1 MKKILLVGG
10 TGVLSSAV
18 VAEALRKG
26 MDITIITRGS
36 RKAPQGVNNILCDK
50 DDYDRLSDLLKGKKF
65 DAVIDFLCYHE
76 DELVKSFQF
85 YSGYTNQ
92 YFFISSC
99 AVYDTRV
106 GGELNED
113 SPKVLPMWSYSVEK
127 WASEQRLALLAAE
140 TNCKYTIIR
149 PCVTYGDTRI
159 PYGIY
164 PPYGYHWTLCARIL
178 AGKPI
183 ITWNNGENRCNMM
196 RVEDFAV
203 GVVGLIGNEKAY
215 NEAFNICGD
224 ETPSFREVLS
234 VVEEYLGKKAI
245 TVDVT
250 SEFYAK
256 QIPHRAG
263 EILGG
268 RSIDAIN
275 SNAKIKSVVPEFRQ
289 TISIKEGI
297 YKTIDAL
304 RNQNYQYGIDWKF
317 DAETDRAILT
327 WCKAN
332 GISNKEYKL
341 GFIDYL
347 CNAAIEDKWIYYNI
361 VYHDSYWMIVLEKIH
376 KVRKKLKSKFIGR
389 KNMK

>member
-36 RKAPQGVNNILCDK
+36 RKAPQGANNILCDK
-50 DDYDRLSDLLKGKKF
+50 DDYDRLSDFLKGKKF

-76 DELVKSFQF
+76 EELVKSFQF

-106 GGELNED
+106 GGKLNED
-113 SPKVLPMWSYSVEK
+113 SSKVLPMWSYSVEK

-140 TNCKYTIIR
+140 TNCKYTTIR

-183 ITWNNGENRCNMM
+183 ITWNNGDNRCNMM

-203 GVVGLIGNEKAY
+203 GLVELIGNERAY

-224 ETPSFREVLS
+224 ETPSWREVLS
-234 VVEEYLGKKAI
+234 IVEEYLGKKAI
-245 TVDVT
+245 MVDVT
-250 SEFYAK
+250 SEFYAE

-275 SNAKIKSVVPEFRQ
+275 SNAKIKSVVPEFKQ

-297 YKTIDAL
+297 YKTLDAYK
-304 RNQNYQYGIDWKF
+304 NQNYQRGIDWTF
-317 DAETDRAILT
+317 DAETDKAIRE
-327 WCKAN
+327 WCKAS
-332 GISNKEYKL
+332 GISQSQYKV
-341 GFIDYL
+341 GFVDYL
-347 CNAAIEDKWIYYNI
+347 GNATWHDRYLYYNI
-361 VYHDSYWMIVLEKIH
+361 VYHEALWMKG
-376 KVRKKLKSKFIGR
+376 VRKLINIGSKIKKLLHIR
-389 KNMK
+389 

>member
-18 VAEALRKG
+18 VAEALRRG

-36 RKAPQGVNNILCDK
+36 KKAPQGVNNILCDK
-50 DDYDRLSDLLKGKKF
+50 DDYEKLCGLLKGKKF

-76 DELVKSFQF
+76 EELVKSFQF

-106 GGELNED
+106 GGKLNED
-113 SPKVLPMWSYSVEK
+113 SSKVLPMWSYSVEK
-127 WASEQRLALLAAE
+127 WASEQKLAEMA
-140 TNCKYTIIR
+140 TKTDCKWTVVR

-159 PYGIY
+159 PYGVY
-164 PPYGYHWTLCARIL
+164 PPYGYHWTFCARIL
-178 AGKPI
+178 AEKPI

-196 RVEDFAV
+196 HVEDFAV
-203 GVVGLIGNEKAY
+203 GLVGLIGNEKAY

-234 VVEEYLGKKAI
+234 IVEEYLGMKAI
-245 TVDVT
+245 TVDVI

-256 QIPHRAG
+256 QIPNRAG

-268 RSIDAIN
+268 RSIDANN
-275 SNAKIKSVVPEFRQ
+275 SNAKVKKIVPEFKQ
-289 TISIKEGI
+289 KIALKEGI
-297 YKTIDAL
+297 FKTLDAYKA
-304 RNQNYQYGIDWKF
+304 QNYQYGIDWNF
-317 DAETDRAILT
+317 DGETDRVIAQ
-327 WCKAN
+327 WCKTR
-332 GISNKEYKL
+332 GVSEKQYKL
-341 GFIDYL
+341 GFVDYL
-347 CNAAIEDKWIYYNI
+347 GNATWRDRYQYLNAR
-361 VYHDSYWMIVLEKIH
+361 YHDAAWMRAIRKI
-376 KVRKKLKSKFIGR
+376 KKIFGK
-389 KNMK
+389 

>member
-36 RKAPQGVNNILCDK
+36 KKAPQGVNNILCDK
-50 DDYDRLSDLLKGKKF
+50 DDYEKLSDLLKGKKF

-76 DELVKSFQF
+76 EELVKSFQF

-127 WASEQRLALLAAE
+127 WASEQRLALLASK

-178 AGKPI
+178 ESKPI
-183 ITWNNGENRCNMM
+183 ITWNKGENRCNMM
-196 RVEDFAV
+196 RVEDFAI

-224 ETPSFREVLS
+224 ETPSFKEVLS
-234 VVEEYLGKKAI
+234 VVEEYFGKKA
-245 TVDVT
+245 VT
-250 SEFYAK
+250 IDLPVEFYAE
-256 QIPHRAG
+256 QMPNRAG
-263 EILGG
+263 ELRGG

-275 SNAKIKSVVPEFRQ
+275 SN
-289 TISIKEGI
+289 
-297 YKTIDAL
+297 
-304 RNQNYQYGIDWKF
+304 
-317 DAETDRAILT
+317 
-327 WCKAN
+327 
-332 GISNKEYKL
+332 
-341 GFIDYL
+341 
-347 CNAAIEDKWIYYNI
+347 
-361 VYHDSYWMIVLEKIH
+361 EKI
-376 KVRKKLKSKFIGR
+376 
-389 KNMK
+389 

>member
-36 RKAPQGVNNILCDK
+36 KKAPQGVNNILCDK
-50 DDYDRLSDLLKGKKF
+50 DDYEKLSDLLKGKKF

-76 DELVKSFQF
+76 EELVKSFQF

-127 WASEQRLALLAAE
+127 WASEQRLALLASK

-178 AGKPI
+178 ESKPI
-183 ITWNNGENRCNMM
+183 ITWNKGENRCNMM
-196 RVEDFAV
+196 RVEDFAI

-224 ETPSFREVLS
+224 ETPSFKEVLS
-234 VVEEYLGKKAI
+234 VVEEYFGKKA
-245 TVDVT
+245 VT
-250 SEFYAK
+250 IDLPVEFYAE
-256 QIPHRAG
+256 QMPNRAG
-263 EILGG
+263 ELRGG

-275 SNAKIKSVVPEFRQ
+275 SNEKIKSVVPEFMQ
-289 TISIKEGI
+289 TISIKDGI
-297 YKTIDAL
+297 YRTIDAYKT
-304 RNQNYQYGIDWKF
+304 QNYQRGIDWAF
-317 DAETDRAILT
+317 DAETDRIIKT
-327 WCKAN
+327 WCRRE
-332 GISNKEYKL
+332 GISTKDMNL
-341 GFIDYL
+341 RFVDYL
-347 CNAAIEDKWIYYNI
+347 GNATLLDRIQYSKIRYNDNKFRLSI
-361 VYHDSYWMIVLEKIH
+361 WKIIH
-376 KVRKKLKSKFIGR
+376 RLYKMFNK
-389 KNMK
+389 

>member
-1 MKKILLVGG
+1 MTRILLVGG

-36 RKAPQGVNNILCDK
+36 KKAPQGVNSIICDK
-50 DDYDRLSDLLKGKKF
+50 DDYNRLSGLLEGKKY
-65 DAVIDFLCYHE
+65 DAVIDFLCYHVG
-76 DELVKSFQF
+76 ELERSFKF
-85 YSGYTNQ
+85 YSNYTNQ

-106 GGELNED
+106 GGEMNEN

-127 WASEQRLALLAAE
+127 WDSEQKLTQLVAE

-203 GVVGLIGNEKAY
+203 GVVGLIGNERAY

-224 ETPSFREVLS
+224 ETPSFKEVLS
-234 VVEEYLGKKAI
+234 VMEEYLGTKA
-245 TVDVT
+245 VT
-250 SEFYAK
+250 IDLPVEFYAE
-256 QIPHRAG
+256 QMPNRAG
-263 EILGG
+263 ELRGG

-275 SNAKIKSVVPEFRQ
+275 SNAKIKSVVPKFKQ
-289 TISIKEGI
+289 NISIKEGV
-297 YKTIDAL
+297 YKTIDAYIA
-304 RNQNYQYGIDWKF
+304 QNYQRGIDWAF
-317 DAETDRAILT
+317 DAETDKAIHK
-327 WCKAN
+327 WCKKN
-332 GISNKEYKL
+332 RLSTRQYKL
-341 GFIDYL
+341 RFVDYL
-347 CNAAIEDKWIYYNI
+347 GDATWRDKYLYKNAR
-361 VYHDSYWMIVLEKIH
+361 YHDVLWMKVIRKIVKMC
-376 KVRKKLKSKFIGR
+376 KL
-389 KNMK
+389 